1 MALAC
6 GREIRVRGIVQ
17 GVGFRPWVSRLA
29 REHGIVGR
37 VLNDAL
43 GVTIEAFGSTPALN
57 SFVGSLEK
65 EPPPAAEIA
74 ALEWKPIE
82 ALAPLG
88 FEIAPSLAAAERR
101 LAIPPEIATCDQ
113 CLAEIF
119 DPSNRRYRYA
129 FTNCTNCGPRF
140 TIVRDVPYDR
150 PATSMAVF
158 PMCPACRQ
166 EYTTVTDRRFHA
178 QPNACPVCGPRLRL
192 LDAGAVQIHSDD
204 PIRDAAQ
211 LIARGLVVAAKGLGG
226 FHLVCDAT
234 SEAAVLRLRERK
246 RREAK
251 PLAVMVAGLPQAERI
266 AILDE
271 RTRRLLTS
279 PQHPIVLAP
288 RRDGCELAQNIAPDN
303 PLLGVLLPY
312 APLHHLLLDE
322 CARPL
327 VMTSGN
333 VTDEPIAYRND
344 EACAR
349 LGGIADAFLLHDREI
364 VTRCDDSV
372 VRVIAGAPTVLRR
385 SRGYVPRPV
394 LLQRRFDKPVLA
406 CGAQLKNTFC
416 LAVNDQAFLGPHIGD
431 LDNLEAFASFEES
444 IVLMQRLLAVDPQIV
459 AHDLHPDYLST
470 RYAKGRDGVV
480 RIGVQHHHAHVA
492 SVMAEHDLKAPVLG
506 VAFDG
511 AGYGTDGASW
521 GGELLLAEYTGFERI
536 ATLRP
541 LALAGGDAAIRQVWR
556 IGVAAVMDAYDGA
569 PPRDVLA
576 RLRDVPEHALETVM
590 TMIAKR
596 FNSPLAHGAGRYFD
610 AMAALALGIRHARY
624 EGEAA
629 MLLEHAHDGNVTSRF
644 SYRIDEAAE
653 PWQIDLR
660 PAFREAVEALVAGH
674 QPGELSSR
682 FHNTLAHAT
691 AKVVRAAA
699 ERTGCR
705 SVALTGGC
713 FQNDRLASALLGLL
727 SPSLDVYLPRNVPP
741 GDGGI
746 ALGQAVVAAALSD
759 GFGG

>member
-6 GREIRVRGIVQ
+6 GREIRVSGIVQ

-29 REHGIVGR
+29 HEHGIVGR
-37 VLNDAL
+37 VLNDAS
-43 GVTIEAFGSTPALN
+43 GVTIEAFGSRRALDR
-57 SFVGSLEK
+57 FVGSLRK
-65 EPPPAAEIA
+65 EPPSAAEIA
-74 ALEWKPIE
+74 ALDWKPIE
-82 ALAPLG
+82 ALAPEG
-88 FEIAPSLAAAERR
+88 FEIAPSLGAEMRR
-101 LAIPPEIATCDQ
+101 LAIPPDIATCDQ
-113 CLAEIF
+113 CLAEVF

-150 PATSMAVF
+150 PATSMAGF

-178 QPNACPVCGPRLRL
+178 QPNACAVCGPSLRL
-192 LDAGAVQIHSDD
+192 IGAAGAEADCDD
-204 PIRDAAQ
+204 PVRAAAQ
-211 LIARGLVVAAKGLGG
+211 VIAQGLIVAAKGLGG

-271 RTRRLLTS
+271 GTRRVLAS

-288 RRDGCELAQNIAPDN
+288 RRDGSELAQNVAPEN
-303 PLLGVLLPY
+303 PLVGVMLAY
-312 APLHHLLLDE
+312 APLHHVLLAE

-333 VTDEPIAYRND
+333 VSDEPIAYRND

-349 LGGIADAFLLHDREI
+349 LGGIADAFLLHDRDI

-372 VRVIAGAPTVLRR
+372 VRIVAGAPTVLRR

-416 LAVNDQAFLGPHIGD
+416 LAVNDQVFLGPHIGD
-431 LDNLEAFASFEES
+431 LDNLEAFSSFEDS
-444 IVLMQRLLAVDPQIV
+444 IARMERLLAVEPKIV

-470 RYAKGRDGVV
+470 RYAKSRAGAACV
-480 RIGVQHHHAHVA
+480 GVQHHHAHVA

-506 VAFDG
+506 VAYDG
-511 AGYGTDGASW
+511 TGYGTDGASW
-521 GGELLLAEYTGFERI
+521 GGELLLAQYTGFERI

-556 IGVAAVMDAYDGA
+556 IGLAAVMDAYDGA
-569 PPRDVLA
+569 PPHDVPP
-576 RLRDVPEHALETVM
+576 LRHDVPEHALETVT
-590 TMIAKR
+590 TMIAQR

-610 AMAALALGIRHARY
+610 AMAALALGITHARY

-629 MLLEHAHDGNVTSRF
+629 MLLEYAHDGNVTSRF
-644 SYRIDEAAE
+644 SYRIDDAAN

-660 PAFREAVEALVAGH
+660 PAFREAVEAVLGGCG
-674 QPGELSSR
+674 PGELSSK

-691 AKVVRAAA
+691 AQVVRAAA
-699 ERTGCR
+699 ERTNCR
-705 SVALTGGC
+705 TVVLGGGC
-713 FQNDRLASALLGLL
+713 FQNDRLASALLALL
-727 SPSLDVYLPRNVPP
+727 SPNLDVFLPRNIPP

>member
-6 GREIRVRGIVQ
+6 GREIRVSGIVQ

-29 REHGIVGR
+29 HEHGIVGR
-37 VLNDAL
+37 VLNDAS
-43 GVTIEAFGSTPALN
+43 GVTIEAFGSTRALDR
-57 SFVGSLEK
+57 FVGSLRK
-65 EPPPAAEIA
+65 EPPSAAEIA
-74 ALEWKPIE
+74 ALDWKPIE
-82 ALAPLG
+82 APAPQG
-88 FEIAPSLAAAERR
+88 FEIAPSLGAEKRR
-101 LAIPPEIATCDQ
+101 LAIPPDIATCDQ
-113 CLAEIF
+113 CLAEVF

-150 PATSMAVF
+150 PATSMAGF

-178 QPNACPVCGPRLRL
+178 QPNACPACGPSLRL
-192 LDAGAVQIHSDD
+192 VGAAGAETDCDD
-204 PIRDAAQ
+204 PVRAAAQ
-211 LIARGLVVAAKGLGG
+211 VIAQGLIVAAKGLGG

-271 RTRRLLTS
+271 GTRRVLAS

-288 RRDGCELAQNIAPDN
+288 RRDGGELAQNVAPGN
-303 PLLGVLLPY
+303 PLVGVMLAY
-312 APLHHLLLDE
+312 APLHHVLLAE

-333 VTDEPIAYRND
+333 VSDEPIAYRND

-349 LGGIADAFLLHDREI
+349 LGGIADAFLLHDRDI

-372 VRVIAGAPTVLRR
+372 VRVVAGAPTVLRR

-444 IVLMQRLLAVDPQIV
+444 IVLMERLLAVEPQVV

-506 VAFDG
+506 VALDG

-521 GGELLLAEYTGFERI
+521 GGELLLAQYTGFERI

-541 LALAGGDAAIRQVWR
+541 LALAGGDVAIRQVWR

-576 RLRDVPEHALETVM
+576 RFNDVPVQALEMVM
-590 TMIAKR
+590 TMVAKR

-610 AMAALALGIRHARY
+610 AMAALALGITHARY

-629 MLLEHAHDGNVTSRF
+629 MLLEYAHDGNVTSRF
-644 SYRIDEAAE
+644 SYRIDDVAK

-660 PAFREAVEALVAGH
+660 PAFREAVEAVVGGCG
-674 QPGELSSR
+674 PGELSSK

-691 AKVVRAAA
+691 AQVVRAAA

-705 SVALTGGC
+705 TVVLSGGC
-713 FQNDRLASALLGLL
+713 FQNDRLASALLARL
-727 SPSLDVYLPRNVPP
+727 SPNLDVHLPRNVPP

-759 GFGG
+759 AFGG